1 MAREKQYFAMH
12 ICCAQLFHTGSIFC
26 VSLTILIVKKMN
38 QFLIIILW
46 LYYLIV
52 SKCTSMR
59 IWYYAY
65 LITLG
70 ANNHKTYEED

>member
-38 QFLIIILW
+38 QFLIIIL
-46 LYYLIV
+46 
-52 SKCTSMR
+52 
-59 IWYYAY
+59 
-65 LITLG
+65 
-70 ANNHKTYEED
+70 